1 VDYFRILLYSE
12 GSVKICGMEVS
23 EKPLKIKKM
32 MDYLPEQNL
41 LYSDMYVFEYLNFVS
56 SAFRLGKNGMNFLK
70 FQE

>member
-1 VDYFRILLYSE
+1 
-12 GSVKICGMEVS
+12 MEVS